1 MTGNEWFIIGAA
13 AVIGIGYAGYSF
25 YARKKSFNEFLAQKE
40 KRRTDPPISV
50 PKAAPVPKPTA
61 APAHV
66 PVQAK
71 PLSKEEQARVARFNE
86 TQRRLDR
93 GALSDTLEDEV
104 QVLRQRSFVPPVYAE
119 PTVYDRTPLAC
130 SKPSQL
136 ASSKPSR
143 SDIDDSHSHRS
154 CSSSSSSYGGGDS
167 GSSSSS
173 SSCSSSSSSSDSGS
187 SGCD

>member
-104 QVLRQRSFVPPVYAE
+104 QVLRQRSFVPPVCVE

-143 SDIDDSHSHRS
+143 SDMDDSHSHRS
-154 CSSSSSSYGGGDS
+154 CNNSGYGG
-167 GSSSSS
+167 
-173 SSCSSSSSSSDSGS
+173 SDNTPSS
-187 SGCD
+187 SGCDSSPGCD

>member
-61 APAHV
+61 APITS
-66 PVQAK
+66 VQAK

-173 SSCSSSSSSSDSGS
+173 CSSSSSDSGS